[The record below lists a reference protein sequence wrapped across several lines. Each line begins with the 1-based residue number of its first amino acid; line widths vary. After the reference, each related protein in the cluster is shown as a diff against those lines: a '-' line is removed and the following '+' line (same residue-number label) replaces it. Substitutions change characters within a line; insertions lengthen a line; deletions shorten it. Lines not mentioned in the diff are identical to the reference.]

1 MDRGTDTA
9 LAQRAMLAQ
18 AAGTHY
24 RRRLSVTVERNG
36 SVTVLMLS
44 EPNRHRNQAPKP
56 PWIRAG

>member
-1 MDRGTDTA
+1 
-9 LAQRAMLAQ
+9 MLAQ

-44 EPNRHRNQAPKP
+44 EPITPKP
-56 PWIRAG
+56 SAETALNPGWLGLVRCQSRF